1 MNADDDAPEQQSPAA
16 AHSASSATRPP
27 HLSEG
32 PNSSS
37 FFGSPLPQRRDRPT
51 ISYQSTSLNLV
62 KNRHPSICA
71 EWSFVSPLFFI
82 MSAHTPSRQKM
93 KIKVRNKTPILI
105 QESPILCQP
114 SLHHFDTAPTPESG
128 AITPDMM
135 PIVSPAFILI
145 SAIYGLLFNTLN
157 LWIVL

>member
-1 MNADDDAPEQQSPAA
+1 MRKKKWTAD
-16 AHSASSATRPP
+16 RIF
-27 HLSEG
+27 
-32 PNSSS
+32 PNITPQY
-37 FFGSPLPQRRDRPT
+37 FFSQWHR
-51 ISYQSTSLNLV
+51 
-62 KNRHPSICA
+62 KK
-71 EWSFVSPLFFI
+71 EWMFS
-82 MSAHTPSRQKM
+82 
-93 KIKVRNKTPILI
+93 ILI

-145 SAIYGLLFNTLN
+145 SAIYGLLSNTLN